1 MSMSLSPE
9 KLEKLLRNGDAATIG
24 TFFATATE
32 SDRRAVAS
40 QVVAWCERLNLNWR
54 AQFNEKAKVEVKR
67 TGAISNWHDL
77 MPAANTAALACASLA
92 EIKSIDRAG
101 FVPVELAPTILADR
115 RPPWINEYAELLCG
129 GELRT
134 WGGNWKQVRALVK
147 ARICKPP
154 KHDHYVLEALNGIW
168 PRHEQGKPQ
177 PRLSDL
183 LPQERD
189 WLESDFWRLFEVDG
203 NGEVSLANCEKY
215 CKSKQTWTEAL
226 VELSQQGVLPRER
239 LLDASLAALSRDFIQ
254 FRAGWFSRFH
264 EALQPTPAERVARA
278 DVYLRLLASS
288 IPPTVAFALD
298 AVAEADKVQPL
309 PAAKLASALQPVLN
323 ARGKAV
329 VKTALKLLDAAAK
342 REHDQKPAMCN
353 AVLSAFLSE
362 TPDVQKS
369 VFDFLDRHG
378 DKQDAVLRAK
388 LEECAGAVAASLKS
402 RLASWLGDSAA
413 STKRQ
418 SVVVADRVATK
429 ALSRVDPARAIT
441 PINDLGDLIHA
452 ASTMLEEPADPNE
465 IERVLDGISRL
476 CDQRPDDFEKRTGPL
491 RKRALQKR
499 EKSEKSWSWR
509 PAIERG
515 LAMVVLTWLES
526 KDEFTESPEALG
538 HGKNQYAFI
547 FHRLKAISQQIQ
559 TRRAMPLLSAPT
571 HRGGWIEP
579 RDLVK
584 RWLIWQKSGLEMDSH
599 EQVLALLRMAPE
611 GRDKALPAAKDIAGE
626 SGQEVRLA
634 LGEKIKTGNHA
645 ALWLAAWRSR
655 QPFGDLPEF
664 ESKHPRLGPDAG
676 VGARYEWQA
685 QGERRH
691 HEKLSWTSLELEVWA
706 EPKCPK
712 KLGSDLLPVLFHG
725 TWETGEEGEKYLMR
739 WATQLWPANR
749 EATFARGC
757 DRLEISVD
765 YADVNDR
772 EYCAYVEPLAEPHT
786 ELRPMACLALA
797 LSLAAQDNALRGHAQ
812 DGLIAAIN
820 EGRMNVEELG
830 HTMSRLLETGINKF
844 ARWAKVL
851 RGVARI
857 SPEHTRVAAE
867 LITRSLRG
875 DPSKAPRDISALL
888 ELLFELLSETD
899 SNLKDQQAQDYIAG
913 LKAGGKTAKLV
924 KQLNR

>member
-1 MSMSLSPE
+1 MPLSVE
-9 KLEKLLRNGDAATIG
+9 KLEKPLRGGDVTAVAK
-24 TFFATATE
+24 FFE
-32 SDRRAVAS
+32 GSSEPDRRSVAP

-54 AQFNEKAKVEVKR
+54 AQFNEKAKAEVKKA
-67 TGAISNWHDL
+67 GAISNWHDL

-92 EIKSIDRAG
+92 EIKSIDRSG
-101 FVPVELAPTILADR
+101 FVPVEMAPAILADR
-115 RPPWINEYAELLCG
+115 LPPWIADYAEWLCER
-129 GELRT
+129 ELHT

-147 ARICKPP
+147 AGLCKPP

-168 PRHEQGKPQ
+168 PRYEQGKSQ

-183 LPQERD
+183 LLQERD
-189 WLESDFWRLFEVDG
+189 WLETDFWRLFQVDG

-215 CKSKQTWTEAL
+215 CKSKETWTKAL

-264 EALQPTPAERVARA
+264 ETLQPTPAECVARV

-298 AVAEADKVQPL
+298 AVAVADKVQPL
-309 PAAKLASALQPVLN
+309 PAGKLAVALPPVLN

-329 VKTALKLLDAAAK
+329 VKKALQLLDAAAK
-342 REHDQKPAMCN
+342 REPEQKPAMCN
-353 AVLSAFLSE
+353 AALSAVLNE

-378 DKQDAVLRAK
+378 DKQDAALRAR
-388 LEECAGAVAASLKS
+388 LEEYAGAVAASLQS
-402 RLASWLGDSAA
+402 RLASWLGESAA
-413 STKRQ
+413 SSKRP
-418 SVVVADRVATK
+418 SEVVAEKVAPQ
-429 ALSRVDPARAIT
+429 AVSRIDPARAIA

-452 ASTMLEEPADPNE
+452 ASAVMEEPADPNE

-476 CDQRPDDFEKRTGPL
+476 CDQRPIDFEKRTGPL
-491 RKRALQKR
+491 RKRAMQKR
-499 EKSEKSWSWR
+499 EKSDKSWSWR

-515 LAMVVLTWLES
+515 LAMTVLTWLES
-526 KDEFTESPEALG
+526 KDAFTETPEALG
-538 HGKNQYAFI
+538 HGTNQYTFI
-547 FHRLKAISQQIQ
+547 FHRLKAIGRQVQA
-559 TRRAMPLLSAPT
+559 RRAMPLLSAPT
-571 HRGGWIEP
+571 HLGGWIEP
-579 RDLVK
+579 RALVK
-584 RWLIWQKSGLEMDSH
+584 RWLLWQKSGLEMASH
-599 EQVLALLRMAPE
+599 EQVLSLLRMTPE
-611 GRDKALPAAKDIAGE
+611 GRDKALPMAKEITGE
-626 SGQEVRLA
+626 SGQAVRLA

-676 VGARYEWQA
+676 VGARYEWQS

-691 HEKLSWTSLELEVWA
+691 HEKLSWTRLKLETRT

-739 WATQLWPANR
+739 WATQFWPANR
-749 EATFARGC
+749 EAMFARGSA
-757 DRLEISVD
+757 RLGLSVD

-812 DGLIAAIN
+812 DGLIAAIS
-820 EGRMNVEELG
+820 EGRVNVEELG

-851 RGVARI
+851 RDVARI
-857 SPEHTRVAAE
+857 SPEHTRVAAD
-867 LITRSLRG
+867 LITRALRG

-888 ELLFELLSETD
+888 ELLFELMSETE
-899 SNLKDQQAQDYIAG
+899 SHLKDQEAKNYLAG

-924 KQLNR
+924 KQLSR